1 MGKKRKPDDSLA
13 DILWG
18 ETTDR
23 SVELSQA
30 IALASRLASMKG
42 SNRVTVSHVPAGR
55 PQSVKDSYFTKLAQ
69 DLERKSQDNHVVL
82 VGMIFSR
89 DDLNQVSAE
98 WTDFTSTKQ

>member
-1 MGKKRKPDDSLA
+1 MSKKRKADDSLD

-23 SVELSQA
+23 SVEISQA

-55 PQSVKDSYFTKLAQ
+55 PQSVKDSYFAKLSR

-89 DDLNQVSAE
+89 DDLNQFSGE